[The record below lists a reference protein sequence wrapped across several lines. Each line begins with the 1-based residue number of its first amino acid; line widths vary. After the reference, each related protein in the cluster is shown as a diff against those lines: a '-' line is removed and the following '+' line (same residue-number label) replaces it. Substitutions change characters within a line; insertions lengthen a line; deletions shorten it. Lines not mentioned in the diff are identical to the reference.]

1 MVGRG
6 FLPLPELHAL
16 RMHAYQLR
24 HALLTGVIP
33 PNYIAQLRA
42 LLDEAP
48 LSVLS
53 AAVAQ
58 IEVENGM
65 PRRAT
70 WQKMRQLATA
80 VACMRGIWS

>member
-33 PNYIAQLRA
+33 PNYIAQKGGFG
-42 LLDEAP
+42 
-48 LSVLS
+48 VLMTQ
-53 AAVAQ
+53 VTPPDM
-58 IEVENGM
+58 VNV
-65 PRRAT
+65 
-70 WQKMRQLATA
+70 TA
-80 VACMRGIWS
+80 VSHYWAGAFSYSFGSAFDLT